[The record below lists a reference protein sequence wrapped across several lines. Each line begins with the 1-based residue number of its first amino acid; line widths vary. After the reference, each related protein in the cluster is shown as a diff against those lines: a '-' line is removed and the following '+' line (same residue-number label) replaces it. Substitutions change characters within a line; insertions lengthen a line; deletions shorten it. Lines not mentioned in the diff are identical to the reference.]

1 MSKILPSAASVQPLL
16 RSSNWSIEQLPGL
29 NSHDQTQLKG
39 SGIDTTLQL
48 LNATRTSAQ
57 RQALAT
63 RLQLHLRH
71 INKWVALADL
81 ARVPAVGCQY
91 CGLLL
96 HAGISSP
103 QQLAQTPLAR
113 LHRQMLKLYVAMLR
127 QPNLCPRL
135 DEVAAWIEQA
145 KQISPNRSRGR

>member
-1 MSKILPSAASVQPLL
+1 MSQILPSAALQPLL
-16 RSSNWSIEQLPGL
+16 RPSNWAIEQLPGL
-29 NSHDQTQLKG
+29 NSRDQTQLKG
-39 SGIDTTLQL
+39 SGIDTTFQL

-81 ARVPAVGCQY
+81 ARVPAIGCQY
-91 CGLLL
+91 CGLVL

-113 LHRQMLKLYVAMLR
+113 LHRQILKLYVAMLQ

-135 DEVAAWIEQA
+135 DEVATWIEQA
-145 KQISPNRSRGR
+145 KQISPIRPSR